1 MKSSAQYGRDG
12 FRCVNGM
19 FYLFFSSMIL
29 CTIFSVSEAFSKRN
43 KATDNMSAYRGPV
56 LYYVFMS
63 YGNLDKHIK
72 EAKVNGL
79 RSIIGNFT
87 SFITK

>member
-1 MKSSAQYGRDG
+1 MIDFAVSTECFIFSSI
-12 FRCVNGM
+12 
-19 FYLFFSSMIL
+19 LFFQFL
-29 CTIFSVSEAFSKRN
+29 KLFQRRN
-43 KATDNMSAYRGPV
+43 KAADNMSAYRGPV